1 MILQEHYRSHI
12 KRGMK
17 VIMNGEWVRNLEGHV
32 NSIPV
37 HGIMN
42 NLTDCV

>member
-1 MILQEHYRSHI
+1 
-12 KRGMK
+12 MK

-37 HGIMN
+37 HGLMN
-42 NLTDCV
+42 NLIDLSVYMYFNTCTFVGVN